1 MLVAVSSAADDG
13 RIQTGVDGVELG
25 TFFSGGD
32 GWAQPWVLDVELV
45 ESLRFGPPAGHTDL
59 NVAVMLTRLLYGDFV
74 SYGTDKKGMHLDD
87 ESVPVVIK
95 AHRAVLERLALE
107 PPTWPFRTFDGPRGF
122 GTYWRNHG
130 RRDSWQARRDCIEQL
145 LGPTRDSLEDLQ
157 ELEYERRFAKGPSGS
172 FKNLIFAADG
182 AKPQIVLRDAVNND
196 VEIVRHAD
204 TCLVF
209 TDPLPPHGLTWRQM
223 VAWWRKNH
231 QPDADEN
238 SAADALYRRLY
249 RSLDSPPE
257 QLLMITYCARYAE
270 DGGYDLP
277 ALIPQVYLHYDPYTR
292 KSGKQSGALYR
303 QRMDFLLLA
312 PDRSRIVIEVDGV
325 QHYGRENPPDERGRV
340 THTAVPRL
348 YAEMVAEDR
357 RLRLAGYEIYRF
369 GGFELTGP
377 GGEQVLADFF
387 TDLLARHKKPTL

>member
-1 MLVAVSSAADDG
+1 MH
-13 RIQTGVDGVELG
+13 VEA
-25 TFFSGGD
+25 FFSSGD
-32 GWAQPWVLDVELV
+32 GWAMPWVLDVELV
-45 ESLRFGPPAGHTDL
+45 ESLRFGPPADRTDL
-59 NVAVMLTRLLYGDFV
+59 EVAIALTQLLYGDFV
-74 SYGTDKKGMHLDD
+74 SHGTDGQRRHLDD
-87 ESVPVVIK
+87 GNVPIVIK
-95 AHRAVLERLALE
+95 AHRAVLERLTLE
-107 PPTWPFRTFDGPRGF
+107 PPAWPFRTFEGPRGF
-122 GTYWRNHG
+122 GTYWRDNG
-130 RRDSWQARRDCIEQL
+130 MRGSWQARRDCIEQI
-145 LGPTRDSLEDLQ
+145 LGPTRDALEELQ
-157 ELEYERRFAKGPSGS
+157 ELEYERRFTNGPSGS

-223 VAWWRKNH
+223 IVWWTRRH
-231 QPDADEN
+231 QPGADEK
-238 SAADALYRRLY
+238 SAADSLYRRLY

-257 QLLMITYCARYAE
+257 QLLMRTYCARYAKE
-270 DGGYDLP
+270 GGFDLP

-292 KSGKQSGALYR
+292 RSGKQSGALHR

-325 QHYGRENPPDERGRV
+325 QHYGRPNPADEKGQV

-357 RLRLAGYEIYRF
+357 RLRLAGYEVYRF
-369 GGFELTGP
+369 GGWELTEP
-377 GGEQVLADFF
+377 DGEQVLQDFF
-387 TDLLARHKKPTL
+387 TGLLARHRKPTL

>member
-1 MLVAVSSAADDG
+1 MSC
-13 RIQTGVDGVELG
+13 RITTGVGVEL
-25 TFFSGGD
+25 TAFFSSGD
-32 GWAQPWVLDVELV
+32 GWAQPWVLDVALV

-59 NVAVMLTRLLYGDFV
+59 DVAIALTRLLHHDFV
-74 SYGTDKKGMHLDD
+74 SYGTDGQGRHLDD
-87 ESVPVVIK
+87 ENVPLIIK

-107 PPTWPFRTFDGPRGF
+107 PPAWPFRTFDGPRGF
-122 GTYWRNHG
+122 GTYWRANDMSG
-130 RRDSWQARRDCIEQL
+130 SWKARRDCIEQI
-145 LGPTRDSLEDLQ
+145 LGPTRDALEDLE
-157 ELEYERRFAKGPSGS
+157 ELEYERRFTKGPSGS

-182 AKPQIVLRDAVNND
+182 IKPEIVLRDAVNNE

-223 VAWWRKNH
+223 VAWWQKNH
-231 QPDADEN
+231 QPGADEKT
-238 SAADALYRRLY
+238 AAEGLYRRLY
-249 RSLDSPPE
+249 RSLDSKPE

-270 DGGYDLP
+270 NGGFDLP

-292 KSGKQSGALYR
+292 RSGKQSGALYR

-325 QHYGRENPPDERGRV
+325 QHYGRPNPPDEQGRI

-369 GGFELTGP
+369 GGWELMEP
-377 GGEQVLADFF
+377 GGRPLLESFF
-387 TDLLARHKKPTL
+387 TSLLARHQKPAL

>member
-1 MLVAVSSAADDG
+1 MS
-13 RIQTGVDGVELG
+13 VDLG
-25 TFFSGGD
+25 AFFSSGD
-32 GWAQPWVLDVELV
+32 EWVEPWVLDVGLI
-45 ESLRFGPPAGHTDL
+45 ESLRFGPPADHTDL
-59 NVAVMLTRLLYGDFV
+59 DVAITLTRLLHDDFV
-74 SYGTDKKGMHLDD
+74 SYGTDGRDMRLNDD
-87 ESVPVVIK
+87 TVPVVIK
-95 AHRAVLERLALE
+95 AHRAVLERLALKA
-107 PPTWPFRTFDGPRGF
+107 PTWPFRMFDGPRGF
-122 GTYWRNHG
+122 GTYWRDNG
-130 RRDSWQARRDCIEQL
+130 MSGSWQARRNCVEQI
-145 LGPTRDSLEDLQ
+145 LGPTRDALEELQ
-157 ELEYERRFAKGPSGS
+157 ELEYESRFRKGPAGS

-223 VAWWRKNH
+223 VGWWTNNH
-231 QPDADEN
+231 QPDADEK

-270 DGGYDLP
+270 EGGFDLP

-292 KSGKQSGALYR
+292 RSGKQSGVLYR

-325 QHYGRENPPDERGRV
+325 QHYGRPNPPDEQGRV
-340 THTAVPRL
+340 THTAVPQL

-369 GGFELTGP
+369 GGWELTRP
-377 GGEQVLADFF
+377 GGEHVLADFF
-387 TDLLARHKKPTL
+387 TDLLARHQKPTL